1 MSKIYIYKKKDL
13 STDKMQYYQAVSK
26 TKLKEAGFDIPEG
39 EEETLYLDSECFK
52 IFMNAQTEVERMI
65 HEDTIDPRTGF
76 VKGSQEY
83 NDYYYPIIT
92 EKSERRR

>member
-1 MSKIYIYKKKDL
+1 MSKIYIYRKKDL
-13 STDKMQYYQAVSK
+13 STDNMLYYQGVSK
-26 TKLKEAGFDIPEG
+26 TKLKEAGFDIPEC
-39 EEETLYLDSECFK
+39 EEETLYLDSESFK
-52 IFMNAQTEVERMI
+52 LFMNAQNDIQRMI
-65 HEDTIDPRTGF
+65 YEDTIDPRTGF